1 MVMQIEMPFVSPS
14 ASTAE
19 SATHCVRM
27 SHGETERMKIGTSTA
42 ARSNE
47 KSSVAFGVHG
57 GRAKAELEALEALE
71 REMSGKS
78 VTPPAIASGGPAV
91 KNKGKMRKK
100 K

>member
-57 GRAKAELEALEALE
+57 GRAKAELEASFREGGAATEAEWARRMEEQLAP
-71 REMSGKS
+71 
-78 VTPPAIASGGPAV
+78 T
-91 KNKGKMRKK
+91 
-100 K
+100 